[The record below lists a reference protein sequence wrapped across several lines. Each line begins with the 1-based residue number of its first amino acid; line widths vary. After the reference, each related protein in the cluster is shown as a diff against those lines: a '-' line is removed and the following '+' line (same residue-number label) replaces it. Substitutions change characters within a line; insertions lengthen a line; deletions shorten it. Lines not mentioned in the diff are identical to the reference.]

1 MRRSATWRNGWRIK
15 TAIRERIAATVNQAA
30 KILSVL
36 ILTTLVP
43 TLVLGGDSTKDPSE
57 IGNRKVDKGL
67 NFYTI
72 EQEMALGKQLEAEV
86 EKQAKIVDDLIIAEY
101 VNRLGQNL
109 VRNSDVTFPVTFKV
123 IQSDELD
130 AFTVPGGYIF
140 IDTGL
145 IRLSSNEAELASALA
160 HELGHAAARH
170 ATRQASR
177 NRLFSMGTLPLV
189 IFGGIPGLAV
199 RQAANALAPMA
210 FLNFS
215 REYETEADLLG
226 LQYLWKAGYDPNA
239 SIDLFEALQSTERR
253 QTGKVGKLFH
263 SHPPTPDRIEKT
275 QKNIDT
281 LLPHRDSYVI
291 NTSEY
296 EEVRA
301 RLYDL
306 LQKYSMSPGNDSAP
320 KRN

>member
-1 MRRSATWRNGWRIK
+1 VSRFGKISA
-15 TAIRERIAATVNQAA
+15 
-30 KILSVL
+30 
-36 ILTTLVP
+36 ILTIIAIVP
-43 TLVLGGDSTKDPSE
+43 VVAFARDSRKDPAA

-72 EQEMALGKQLEAEV
+72 EQELALGKQLEAEV
-86 EKQAKIVDDLIIAEY
+86 EKQAKMVDDPMISEY

-109 VRNSDVTFPVTFKV
+109 VRNSDVTFPVQFKV
-123 IQSDELD
+123 IQSDEMD
-130 AFTVPGGYIF
+130 AFTLPGGYVF

-145 IRLSSNEAELASALA
+145 IKLSSNEAELASALA

-177 NRLFSMGTLPLV
+177 NRLLGVGTFPLV
-189 IFGGIPGLAV
+189 LFGGIPGLAV
-199 RQAANALAPMA
+199 RQAANAVVPMA
-210 FLNFS
+210 FLSFS

-239 SIDLFEALQSTERR
+239 SIDLFEAMQSTERR
-253 QTGKVGKLFH
+253 QTGKVGKLFR

-306 LQKYSMSPGNDSAP
+306 LQKYSMSPASAP
-320 KRN
+320 TLNRN

>member
-1 MRRSATWRNGWRIK
+1 MVPACVFAGD
-15 TAIRERIAATVNQAA
+15 IR
-30 KILSVL
+30 
-36 ILTTLVP
+36 
-43 TLVLGGDSTKDPSE
+43 KDPAA

-86 EKQAKIVDDLIIAEY
+86 EKQAKIVDDPIISEY

-109 VRNSDVTFPVTFKV
+109 VRNSDVTFPVQFKV
-123 IQSDELD
+123 IQSDEMD
-130 AFTVPGGYIF
+130 AFTLPGGYIF
-140 IDTGL
+140 VDTGL
-145 IRLSSNEAELASALA
+145 IKLSSNEAELASALA
-160 HELGHAAARH
+160 HELGHAAGRH

-177 NRLFSMGTLPLV
+177 NRLLSAGTLPLV
-189 IFGGIPGLAV
+189 LFGGIPGVAV
-199 RQAANALAPMA
+199 RQAANAVMPMA

-239 SIDLFEALQSTERR
+239 SIDLFEAMQSTERR
-253 QTGKVGKLFH
+253 QTGKVGKLFR

-296 EEVRA
+296 EAVRSH
-301 RLYDL
+301 LYDL
-306 LQKYSMSPGNDSAP
+306 LQKYSMSPGNAP
-320 KRN
+320 SLQSN